1 MNLIVEYFIDYYF
14 EPLAWAGMLVGYAS
28 GVGLP
33 LYALYHLVTT
43 EHVFREHV
51 RHAIEVVA
59 AYGVLIGAYLWLA

>member
-1 MNLIVEYFIDYYF
+1 MNFINLIVDYYF